1 MSVDK
6 LVLFDIDQTLLEVS
20 QSHILSFSLAFKKV
34 FGVDAGIEVVAHQ
47 GMTDQQIVVDV
58 LKMKGFDEKMIMSKM
73 GECMSS
79 MAEFFNELVL
89 DEEIKVLAGVKEL
102 LCELDKRDVLM
113 GLVTGNLE
121 PIARSKLERVGLSH
135 YFKVGG
141 FGSDDINRANLV
153 RIAIRRAEEM
163 GFRFDD
169 NVILFGDS
177 MHDIKAGCEGGVKTV
192 GVACG
197 VYSEEELRN
206 AGADAVLD
214 DLCDIGKIL
223 KIIF

>member
-34 FGVDAGIEVVAHQ
+34 FGVDAGIEVIAHQ

-58 LKMKGFDEKMIMSKM
+58 LKMKGFGEKMIMSKM

-192 GVACG
+192 GCMRC
-197 VYSEEELRN
+197 L
-206 AGADAVLD
+206 
-214 DLCDIGKIL
+214 
-223 KIIF
+223 F